1 MKRLFVML
9 AMLSVAGLSFACQ
22 YNEKTHVLTECEEYI
37 KGSEEIKDECR
48 KAHSAYNKYVAA
60 KVAKKAQQKA
70 TRIGNKISKFIGEKM
85 DENKENSEK
94 NN

>member
-1 MKRLFVML
+1 
-9 AMLSVAGLSFACQ
+9 MLSAAGLSFACQ

-70 TRIGNKISKFIGEKM
+70 TRIQNFWALFFKKRFVLSSYIIYYYR
-85 DENKENSEK
+85 N
-94 NN
+94 